1 MGGSVADPVTT
12 ILLSNGRFSRS
23 GRGGSVPC
31 PAFIFPSG
39 GSFSESGRGGGG
51 AGFFDDGGGGG
62 GFFLVSGGGGAA
74 GDVGHPPDTPPALL
88 TSPPASSAPVEQ
100 QSPTQEEVK
109 RGTGV
114 REVEKEVWDD
124 QLRRAQER
132 ARSIVG
138 LKSRR

>member
-74 GDVGHPPDTPPALL
+74 GDDGAFSCDEGDGDGVLNATAPSKSASPAKISFDDALL
-88 TSPPASSAPVEQ
+88 MRFDRGVSLGSPPSLCLRSS
-100 QSPTQEEVK
+100 
-109 RGTGV
+109 
-114 REVEKEVWDD
+114 VW
-124 QLRRAQER
+124 
-132 ARSIVG
+132 
-138 LKSRR
+138 